1 MIIIEKL
8 YLNTQTYSNEL
19 NILEQH
25 RVNGGLEAIN
35 FMRLYNNQTVSTI
48 NFVHF
53 ESGDHNTIVNQ
64 LNISQGGFIHIPYN
78 NSSNTLTQV
87 NTISS
92 DILLIKQEF

>member
-1 MIIIEKL
+1 M
-8 YLNTQTYSNEL
+8 NTQTYSNEL

-25 RVNGGLEAIN
+25 KVNGGLEAIN
-35 FMRLYNNQTVSTI
+35 SMQSYNNGTVSAM

-53 ESGDHNTIVNQ
+53 KSSDRNTTVNQ
-64 LNISQGGFIHIPYN
+64 LNISQGSFIHIPYN

-92 DILLIKQEF
+92 DILLIEQEF